1 MKTNPSLVMM
11 RNPKPSHLECGNVY
25 YIPKSAPFKAKR
37 SKKGGKTVN
46 LNDRTKHASA
56 ESMVLAVSTHAIG
69 QTETDAI
76 NLVMRT
82 ITSNGGISFFNAS
95 NRTPETAAKS
105 IRDALNKQIVR
116 QRGFTTTI
124 SKIRWKL
131 GQLEQDDIPSMYG
144 KRLTVTDYLLLDMFD
159 FLWYTT
165 QLMVRTRLTKLNST
179 FRGELMAN
187 DPSIPDDLA
196 SDIELSRSMDSHFQ
210 ECERYDLNSAASW
223 REVLGRS
230 IRGLKPTLPGL
241 FTQINE
247 MAMDED
253 IATFFKAAH
262 YYAGKQNSKNG
273 RAPNTDA
280 GRWDQNEHLLL
291 VATAGEPQLA
301 KTIQYVL
308 LVKREDMLWPAIKVR
323 DVDLTKYVVIQS
335 VFGRYGFKQAVKRY
349 AGVDVTM
356 FVSTGQIG
364 HDTDEKPLM
373 YWPTK
378 ILVNGRPEQLFL
390 PGTSNRG
397 IFINFD
403 FTRKVSIKF
412 CKKHGTTYHVAPVIH
427 QPGICREH
435 GPVQRPMSLP
445 FIRRGG
451 LMNYYISSTDTYM
464 VMASFRVPG
473 DPLFKL
479 SKSDNNS
486 RNNRGRSIIKLP
498 EGLTVLGC
506 RQMSPFEAFNDR
518 VATILRRELTYD
530 EIDNP
535 MPFNRAIAEGVG
547 YTQAKDGILREAGV
561 FKDAIRKIKEA
572 GEIVL
577 EIHSRVFGCRGSTR
591 WDDSLRCS

>member
-11 RNPKPSHLECGNVY
+11 RNPKLDPYECGNVY
-25 YIPKSAPFKAKR
+25 YIPKSAPFKANILN
-37 SKKGGKTVN
+37 KGGKTVN

-56 ESMVLAVSTHAIG
+56 SHLVLAVSTHAIG
-69 QTETDAI
+69 QTETDAKRSK
-76 NLVMRT
+76 MRT

-95 NRTPETAAKS
+95 TESMETAAKS
-105 IRDALNKQIVR
+105 IRDALNKQIVLNLV
-116 QRGFTTTI
+116 FTTTI

-131 GQLEQDDIPSMYG
+131 GQLEHRTPPSMYG
-144 KRLTVTDYLLLDMFD
+144 KRLTVTDYLLLGQRG

-165 QLMVRTRLTKLNST
+165 QLMVRTRLTKQDDI

-187 DPSIPDDLA
+187 DPSIPDDL
-196 SDIELSRSMDSHFQ
+196 DMFDELSRSMDSHFQ
-210 ECERYDLNSAASW
+210 ECERYVNSTAASW

-230 IRGLKPTLPGL
+230 IRGLKPSDIGL

-253 IATFFKAAH
+253 IANLNSAAH

-273 RAPNTDA
+273 RAPTLPA

-291 VATAGEPQLA
+291 VATAAFFKLA

-308 LVKREDMLWPAIKVR
+308 LVKREDMPNTDIKVR

-335 VFGRYGFKQAVKRY
+335 GEPQYGFKQAVKRY
-349 AGVDVTM
+349 AGVDVTIWPA
-356 FVSTGQIG
+356 TGQIG

-373 YWPTK
+373 YWLFGR
-378 ILVNGRPEQLFL
+378 LVNGRPEQLFL
-390 PGTSNRG
+390 PGTSNL
-397 IFINFD
+397 FVSINFD

-412 CKKHGTTYHVAPVIH
+412 CKKPTKIYHVAPVIH

-435 GPVQRPMSLP
+435 GGIFRPMSLP

-451 LMNYYISSTDTYM
+451 LMNYYGTTTDTYM

-473 DPLFKL
+473 DPRPVQ

-486 RNNRGRSIIKLP
+486 RNNRGRSIINISS
-498 EGLTVLGC
+498 GLTVLGC
-506 RQMSPFEAFNDR
+506 RQMSPFEAFIFKL
-518 VATILRRELTYD
+518 ATILRRELTYD

-535 MPFNRAIAEGVG
+535 KLPERAIAEGVG
-547 YTQAKDGILREAGV
+547 YTQAKDGIHDRVGV

-572 GEIVL
+572 GEIVPFN
-577 EIHSRVFGCRGSTR
+577 HSRVFGCRGSTR
-591 WDDSLRCS
+591 WDDSLREA

>member
-1 MKTNPSLVMM
+1 M
-11 RNPKPSHLECGNVY
+11 
-25 YIPKSAPFKAKR
+25 
-37 SKKGGKTVN
+37 
-46 LNDRTKHASA
+46 NDRTKNAST

-69 QTETDAI
+69 QTEQI
-76 NLVMRT
+76 VLNLVMRT
-82 ITSNGGISFFNAS
+82 ITSNGGISFFQLEH
-95 NRTPETAAKS
+95 RTPETAAKS
-105 IRDALNKQIVR
+105 IRDALNKLLLG

-131 GQLEQDDIPSMYG
+131 GLTKQDDIPSMYG
-144 KRLTVTDYLLLDMFD
+144 KRLTVTDYDDLDMFD

-165 QLMVRTRLTKLNST
+165 QLMVRTRERYVNST

-187 DPSIPDDLA
+187 DPSIPGLKP

-210 ECERYDLNSAASW
+210 ECDIANLNSAASW

-230 IRGLKPTLPGL
+230 IRGRAPTLPGL

-247 MAMDED
+247 MAMDE
-253 IATFFKAAH
+253 ATAAFFKAAH
-262 YYAGKQNSKNG
+262 YYAGKQNSKNEDM
-273 RAPNTDA
+273 PNTDA

-291 VATAGEPQLA
+291 VIQSGEPQLA

-308 LVKREDMLWPAIKVR
+308 LVKRDVTIWPAIKVR
-323 DVDLTKYVVIQS
+323 DVDLTKYVVMYWL
-335 VFGRYGFKQAVKRY
+335 FGRYGFKQAVKRY
-349 AGVDVTM
+349 AGVTSNL

-364 HDTDEKPLM
+364 HDTDEKPLCKK
-373 YWPTK
+373 PTK

-390 PGTSNRG
+390 PGREHGG

-412 CKKHGTTYHVAPVIH
+412 MNYYGTTYHVAPVIH
-427 QPGICREH
+427 QPGICGDPR
-435 GPVQRPMSLP
+435 PVQRPMSLP

-451 LMNYYISSTDTYM
+451 LSIINISSTDTYM
-464 VMASFRVPG
+464 VMASFRVPEAFI
-473 DPLFKL
+473 FKL

-486 RNNRGRSIIKLP
+486 RNNRGRDNPKLP

-506 RQMSPFEAFNDR
+506 RQMSPFDGIHDR

-530 EIDNP
+530 EIGEIV
-535 MPFNRAIAEGVG
+535 PFNRAIAEGVG
-547 YTQAKDGILREAGV
+547 YTQAKDDSLREAGV

-572 GEIVL
+572 
-577 EIHSRVFGCRGSTR
+577 
-591 WDDSLRCS
+591 